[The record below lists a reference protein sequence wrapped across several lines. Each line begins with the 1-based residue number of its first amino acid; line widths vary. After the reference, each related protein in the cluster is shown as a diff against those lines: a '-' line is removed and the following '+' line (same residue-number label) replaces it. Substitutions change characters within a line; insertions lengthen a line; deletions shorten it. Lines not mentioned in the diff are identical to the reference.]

1 MGERDRWRRLE
12 MHRMVFM
19 MRTIVWFVV
28 CLFSLGTHNAVLVFG
43 TWVLYVIVVVLLVQ
57 LTPIKLSL
65 VNPLLIPVDI
75 LLISYAVYRT
85 GGLASPLYLLYGIE
99 ALILTAYGAL
109 RWSAL
114 GSLVIVVSYGLVT
127 NGWDDK
133 TFWWRSATVG
143 LYILFAGLLGTAFR
157 RTRAHAL
164 ENQRRLEQITA
175 LKSLQ
180 ELVVGDETFDVVIAT
195 LLQNAIGLVGAKL
208 GYVVELTVQ
217 GILVPLANIGMAA
230 DAFRPP
236 NNVYENSMEAWA
248 LKHGA
253 VGIHLLKNVDPE
265 VVDHGLSTH
274 GVDQVAVVALT
285 DMNHLVGVLVLAGNH
300 FGAASDDGAME
311 TLAGIIINQLR
322 YDAARRE
329 AQKRGRLLSVLERVG
344 RLVNRNLEMSILLKS
359 LHQAVSEELETDS
372 FFVAL
377 NIPNDPNH
385 VLMRYLYDDG
395 QEYPPEVLPL
405 TPGGP
410 TAIVLATGEPK
421 IFNGDPDN
429 SQLAGSQKASL
440 GMLVSPLIHEGRVIG
455 AISAQSYQKEYDQD
469 HLEFLSAIASQASI
483 AIQNAQLYQQT
494 QAIALTDHLTGLGN
508 SRHFSL
514 VLPAAIDQAVRRA
527 QPLSLLVIDS
537 DSLKQ
542 INDRYGH
549 TAGDAHLQ
557 MLAQAIQRSIRDYDS
572 PCRYAG
578 DEFVVILPGSNV
590 DEAVT
595 VAERIRQEMD
605 QRFAWR
611 EAGMIGVTISVGVAE
626 LKNGMTSDELF
637 SAADRAMYFAKQQ
650 GKNQVVAI

>member
-236 NNVYENSMEAWA
+236 NNV
-248 LKHGA
+248 
-253 VGIHLLKNVDPE
+253 
-265 VVDHGLSTH
+265 
-274 GVDQVAVVALT
+274 
-285 DMNHLVGVLVLAGNH
+285 
-300 FGAASDDGAME
+300 
-311 TLAGIIINQLR
+311 
-322 YDAARRE
+322 
-329 AQKRGRLLSVLERVG
+329 
-344 RLVNRNLEMSILLKS
+344 
-359 LHQAVSEELETDS
+359 
-372 FFVAL
+372 
-377 NIPNDPNH
+377 
-385 VLMRYLYDDG
+385 
-395 QEYPPEVLPL
+395 
-405 TPGGP
+405 
-410 TAIVLATGEPK
+410 
-421 IFNGDPDN
+421 
-429 SQLAGSQKASL
+429 
-440 GMLVSPLIHEGRVIG
+440 
-455 AISAQSYQKEYDQD
+455 
-469 HLEFLSAIASQASI
+469 
-483 AIQNAQLYQQT
+483 
-494 QAIALTDHLTGLGN
+494 
-508 SRHFSL
+508 
-514 VLPAAIDQAVRRA
+514 
-527 QPLSLLVIDS
+527 
-537 DSLKQ
+537 
-542 INDRYGH
+542 
-549 TAGDAHLQ
+549 
-557 MLAQAIQRSIRDYDS
+557 
-572 PCRYAG
+572 
-578 DEFVVILPGSNV
+578 
-590 DEAVT
+590 
-595 VAERIRQEMD
+595 
-605 QRFAWR
+605 
-611 EAGMIGVTISVGVAE
+611 
-626 LKNGMTSDELF
+626 
-637 SAADRAMYFAKQQ
+637 
-650 GKNQVVAI
+650 